1 MSEEKSND
9 TTEATKPSTHIPM
22 MKPFRHMLQSIAT
35 EHSLEL
41 ITKSHGWIN
50 IFRSKELKVDCV
62 LYGTSFPLNGQSC
75 SKLAA
80 DKVATTIILDL
91 HDVPHIPHYLATNP
105 NMIYSGF
112 KNSNRA
118 IAGTWPKLIKTL
130 EKHGILVLKPKEGS
144 MGRSTYKVH
153 NQLELEQAWMDL
165 LAKRRDFCISPFVEI
180 ENEYRCI
187 FLDDE
192 MHICFRKNVPC
203 VTGDGVSTVAK
214 LISEYEKIVHKKMKL
229 SKAVQEML
237 DVVLEQDHQMML
249 DWCHNLSRGSKA
261 DKVIS
266 DELCVQLKELGQR
279 TMKALGL
286 RFASVD
292 IVRLKESASSDHF
305 VIPKDRLLV
314 LEVNGSVSVGGYVTQ
329 HPEDFEKGRSMFSKA
344 VDLYFQEE
352 RERQERREGVRREKM
367 KGEEEGE
374 Q

>member
-1 MSEEKSND
+1 M
-9 TTEATKPSTHIPM
+9 T
-22 MKPFRHMLQSIAT
+22 
-35 EHSLEL
+35 
-41 ITKSHGWIN
+41 
-50 IFRSKELKVDCV
+50 
-62 LYGTSFPLNGQSC
+62 
-75 SKLAA
+75 
-80 DKVATTIILDL
+80 
-91 HDVPHIPHYLATNP
+91 
-105 NMIYSGF
+105 
-112 KNSNRA
+112 
-118 IAGTWPKLIKTL
+118 PK
-130 EKHGILVLKPKEGS
+130 
-144 MGRSTYKVH
+144 
-153 NQLELEQAWMDL
+153 
-165 LAKRRDFCISPFVEI
+165 
-180 ENEYRCI
+180 
-187 FLDDE
+187 
-192 MHICFRKNVPC
+192 
-203 VTGDGVSTVAK
+203 
-214 LISEYEKIVHKKMKL
+214 
-229 SKAVQEML
+229 
-237 DVVLEQDHQMML
+237 HQMML
-249 DWCHNLSRGSKA
+249 DWSHNLSRGSKA